1 MPGPSTRSRKRRAT
15 RRPARVGAHQTLLIE
30 VLTEELPPKAL
41 FRLMEAF
48 SKNIF
53 DGLNEKNLLAAGA
66 EPRPYATPRR
76 LAVLVTQVLDKQPER
91 VVERKGPA
99 VTAGL
104 DASGKPTPALLGFA
118 KSCGVAVAKLG
129 KRSGDKGEYF
139 VYASR
144 QKGTPLKQHL
154 AAIVELALV
163 KLPVPKLMRWGA
175 GEAQFVRPVHG
186 VILLH
191 GNKVVPGVVLGLPS
205 GNKTRGHRFMSKGAI
220 TIPRAGDYEKI
231 LKQQGKVV
239 ASFEG
244 RREIIA
250 KMLDRVA
257 KKVAPAASWGI
268 GKAAELEEEV
278 TSLVEYP
285 VVLAGKFDQ
294 AFLSVPRECL
304 IISMQQHQKY
314 FPLVDKQGKLLA
326 SFLFVSNMNPSDP
339 KAVIHGNER
348 VLRARLSDAKFFYDQ
363 DRKTSLADRVPR
375 LAEVVYHNRLGSQ
388 LKRTQRLTKLS
399 VAIARRLKA
408 DEILVERA
416 ASLCKADLLTE
427 MVGEF
432 PELQGIM
439 GRYYLRHE
447 DEAVEVAEAIEQHY
461 YPRTAGG
468 ALPKQ
473 SISVCVALADK
484 LDTLVGIYGIG
495 LVPTG
500 EKDPYGL
507 RRAALGVVRILA
519 EKSLPLD
526 VVELLSLAAS
536 QFPDGVLAGSVAPEL
551 HGFMLERLKPYLRE
565 KNFEPDEIDAVLTP
579 PPTRL
584 DQVLP
589 RLKALKEFR
598 ALPQAQALAA
608 ANKRIRNI
616 LRQAGGTPALEVNV
630 NQLTEPAERKL
641 SKAVQKLEGRVAPL
655 IKAGNY
661 AETLKRLAGLRPVVD
676 EFFDK
681 VMVMVDDSAVRHN
694 RLALLNRLSNLF
706 LNVADISRLQG

>member
-1 MPGPSTRSRKRRAT
+1 
-15 RRPARVGAHQTLLIE
+15 
-30 VLTEELPPKAL
+30 
-41 FRLMEAF
+41 
-48 SKNIF
+48 
-53 DGLNEKNLLAAGA
+53 
-66 EPRPYATPRR
+66 
-76 LAVLVTQVLDKQPER
+76 
-91 VVERKGPA
+91 
-99 VTAGL
+99 
-104 DASGKPTPALLGFA
+104 
-118 KSCGVAVAKLG
+118 
-129 KRSGDKGEYF
+129 
-139 VYASR
+139 
-144 QKGTPLKQHL
+144 
-154 AAIVELALV
+154 
-163 KLPVPKLMRWGA
+163 
-175 GEAQFVRPVHG
+175 
-186 VILLH
+186 
-191 GNKVVPGVVLGLPS
+191 
-205 GNKTRGHRFMSKGAI
+205 
-220 TIPRAGDYEKI
+220 
-231 LKQQGKVV
+231 
-239 ASFEG
+239 
-244 RREIIA
+244 
-250 KMLDRVA
+250 VA

-447 DEAVEVAEAIEQHY
+447 GEAVEVAEAIEQHY

-616 LRQAGGTPALEVNV
+616 LRQAGGAPALEVNV